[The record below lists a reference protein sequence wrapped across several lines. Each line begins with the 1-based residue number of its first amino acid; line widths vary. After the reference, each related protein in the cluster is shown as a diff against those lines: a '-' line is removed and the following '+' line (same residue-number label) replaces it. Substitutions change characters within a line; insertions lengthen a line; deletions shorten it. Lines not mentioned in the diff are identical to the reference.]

1 MRTRTHKSAGA
12 TPVWNQQLTMDVFS
26 TDQYMKVDV
35 WDEDR
40 GKDDHIGECRV
51 NLADAMRDLK
61 QHAWYD
67 SIAQQCHALC
77 LPLACALL
85 RTPKSDLTVAS
96 ISGLRYLGQRVASPC
111 AARLICVDWRLS
123 DSVHSRVCPTVRV
136 LKRLQLFRR
145 QMDYLARRPKASKTH
160 RHNYA
165 VLSLCRREGPWQN
178 PAQRERS
185 STLIC
190 APQLC

>member
-136 LKRLQLFRR
+136 LKI
-145 QMDYLARRPKASKTH
+145 AIVSKA
-160 RHNYA
+160 NG
-165 VLSLCRREGPWQN
+165 LSCT
-178 PAQRERS
+178 S
-185 STLIC
+185 SQGVEDSPT
-190 APQLC
+190 